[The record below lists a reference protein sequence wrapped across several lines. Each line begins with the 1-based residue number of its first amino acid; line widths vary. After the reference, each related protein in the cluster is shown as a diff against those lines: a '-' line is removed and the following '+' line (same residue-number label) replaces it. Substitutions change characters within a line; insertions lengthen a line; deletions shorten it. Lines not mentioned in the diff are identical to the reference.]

1 MSPKQKPLVVI
12 IEDDRSLAAT
22 LADQLL
28 NAGLSTQVF
37 HKGATA
43 LKFVGESY
51 VHLVL
56 LDPSLP
62 DLDGLAVLDKI
73 RRLSHSPAVIFLSA
87 QRDGHHVAQAL

>member
-12 IEDDRSLAAT
+12 IEDDRSLAAA

-43 LKFVGESY
+43 LKFVG
-51 VHLVL
+51 
-56 LDPSLP
+56 
-62 DLDGLAVLDKI
+62 
-73 RRLSHSPAVIFLSA
+73 
-87 QRDGHHVAQAL
+87 

>member
-12 IEDDRSLAAT
+12 IEDDRSLAAA

-51 VHLVL
+51 VISSCSTRTCRTST
-56 LDPSLP
+56 DSRCWTRS
-62 DLDGLAVLDKI
+62 AVSRI
-73 RRLSHSPAVIFLSA
+73 RR
-87 QRDGHHVAQAL
+87 R